1 MFYNK
6 RIGGVFMFCS
16 NCGRDINNNTVC
28 PYCGYNMNYNNTG
41 QSNFNNQPNFN
52 NQSHFTNL
60 NNFNNYDNKFNKLKP
75 YYQQEFSKF
84 DNNGA
89 YKGRFNICAFLFA
102 NLWALTKGLW
112 VLPLISFASILLVD
126 ALIAENIYVA
136 LFWWIFWGLYG
147 NKVYYKKFKYGKQ
160 L

>member
-1 MFYNK
+1 
-6 RIGGVFMFCS
+6 MFCS

-147 NKVYYKKFKYGKQ
+147 NKAYYKKFKYGKQ

>member
-126 ALIAENIYVA
+126 VLIAENIYVA

-147 NKVYYKKFKYGKQ
+147 NKAYYKKFKYGKQ

>member
-147 NKVYYKKFKYGKQ
+147 NKAYYKKFKYGKQ

>member
-16 NCGRDINNNTVC
+16 NCGRDISNNTVC
-28 PYCGYNMNYNNTG
+28 PYCGYNMNYNNAG
-41 QSNFNNQPNFN
+41 QPNFN

-147 NKVYYKKFKYGKQ
+147 NKAYYKKFKYGKQ

>member
-60 NNFNNYDNKFNKLKP
+60 NNFNNYNNKFSQLKP

-112 VLPLISFASILLVD
+112 VLPLISFVSILLVD

-136 LFWWIFWGLYG
+136 LFWWVFWGLYG
-147 NKVYYKKFKYGKQ
+147 NKAYYKKFKYGKQ

>member
-1 MFYNK
+1 
-6 RIGGVFMFCS
+6 MFCS
-16 NCGRDINNNTVC
+16 NCGREINNNVVC

-112 VLPLISFASILLVD
+112 VLPLISFLSILLVD

-147 NKVYYKKFKYGKQ
+147 NKAYYKKFKYGKQ